1 MSDITFKKEEQYTLF
16 SLESEKAGST
26 LLNRLRDLVVAAMEK
41 GDFHFVIN
49 FEKVKDFDPSLY
61 IKLDEI
67 NHIVIKEHGILVVA
81 CLREG
86 NEELLKELDI
96 VSTPTLNEA
105 SDYIFMEEIE
115 RHFLSDE
122 EEPLDESGIE

>member
-1 MSDITFKKEEQYTLF
+1 MNDITFNKEEQYTLF
-16 SLESEKAGST
+16 NIEAEKADST
-26 LLNRLRDLVVAAMEK
+26 LLNRLRDLIVAAMEK

-49 FEKVKDFDPSLY
+49 FDKVKDFDPGIY

-67 NHIVIKEHGILVVA
+67 NHIIIKEHGILVIA
-81 CLREG
+81 SLREG
-86 NEELLKELDI
+86 NTELMKELDI
-96 VSTPTLNEA
+96 ISTPTLSEA

-122 EEPLDESGIE
+122 QEPLDESEIE